1 MKFKIKTKDL
11 KEVVSAVSRVVD
23 PRPATPSL
31 QGLYLKTK
39 EDTLEVVGSDL
50 DVVLK
55 ARTGVK
61 TEVEGETLVN
71 ARVLSEIVRKLPTG
85 EATFS
90 DIGSELKVEIKKMD
104 FELRKLDEKTYPEA
118 LLEDNKNEN
127 TEEVET
133 FELFE
138 SIKKVGIASSP
149 EGGRPVLTGVYFNNK
164 NNKTELVAT
173 DSYRLATH
181 SLSKIPLKDI
191 GIISY
196 RALNETIRVFEDS
209 DETIKINSNERE
221 LHFYNEKFS
230 ASLRKLEGTFPEYEK
245 LFPKETLFTIEVK
258 KTEILESLD
267 RATVVAEG
275 FIPVN
280 IILENNET
288 LKITTVNKDIGG
300 GNEEV
305 SIKTL
310 GVDLDDLSGFE
321 MSFNPNYF
329 IQGIEV
335 LDGDTVYI
343 RFSGNEKPVVIQG
356 EVEDYK
362 YLLMPVRTNQ
372 WKTKNQKK
380 LM

>member
-31 QGLYLKTK
+31 QGLYLITK

-50 DVVLK
+50 DIVLK

-85 EATFS
+85 EATLS

-118 LLEDNKNEN
+118 LLEESKNEN

-133 FELFE
+133 LELFE

-181 SLSKIPLKDI
+181 SLSEIPL
-191 GIISY
+191 
-196 RALNETIRVFEDS
+196 N
-209 DETIKINSNERE
+209 
-221 LHFYNEKFS
+221 
-230 ASLRKLEGTFPEYEK
+230 
-245 LFPKETLFTIEVK
+245 PK
-258 KTEILESLD
+258 
-267 RATVVAEG
+267 
-275 FIPVN
+275 P
-280 IILENNET
+280 
-288 LKITTVNKDIGG
+288 
-300 GNEEV
+300 
-305 SIKTL
+305 
-310 GVDLDDLSGFE
+310 
-321 MSFNPNYF
+321 
-329 IQGIEV
+329 
-335 LDGDTVYI
+335 
-343 RFSGNEKPVVIQG
+343 
-356 EVEDYK
+356 
-362 YLLMPVRTNQ
+362 
-372 WKTKNQKK
+372 
-380 LM
+380 